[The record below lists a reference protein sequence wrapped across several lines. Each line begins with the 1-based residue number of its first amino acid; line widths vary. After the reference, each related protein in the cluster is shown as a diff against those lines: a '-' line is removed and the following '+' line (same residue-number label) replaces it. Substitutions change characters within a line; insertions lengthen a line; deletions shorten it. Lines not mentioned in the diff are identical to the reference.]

1 MSGKCLGSVWEVS
14 GKCLG
19 RVAVEPLEV
28 AAGRSPPLQLVPPV
42 DETEVGPLLGRRDF
56 GGLEG
61 GGVRA
66 RAEDEPKRA
75 THEPPLRS
83 LLFCRV
89 CARAPRV
96 RRKSGRRAYDE
107 CSTPRLRVTEAWYS
121 PSCTLISYQL
131 RRRTRHAG

>member
-1 MSGKCLGSVWEVS
+1 MSR
-14 GKCLG
+14 KCLG

-42 DETEVGPLLGRRDF
+42 DEPEVGPLLGRRDF

-66 RAEDEPKRA
+66 RAKDEPKRA

-83 LLFCRV
+83 LFVCRV
-89 CARAPRV
+89 CARAPGV
-96 RRKSGRRAYDE
+96 ICRKSGMRAYDE

-121 PSCTLISYQL
+121 PSCTLISCQL
-131 RRRTRHAG
+131 RKKNSSYKDRDSTW